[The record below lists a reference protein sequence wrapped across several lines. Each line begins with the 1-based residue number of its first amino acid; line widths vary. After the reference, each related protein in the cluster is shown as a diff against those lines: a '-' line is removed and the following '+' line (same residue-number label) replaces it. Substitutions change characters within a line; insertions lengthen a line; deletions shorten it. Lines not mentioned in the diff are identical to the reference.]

1 LLLLAACV
9 IGLRVVHLDRP
20 RPDPVSFATGKVVV
34 VGVTGRYQLTDHD
47 RAVLTGA
54 AGSQV
59 GAVSVRPRYIG
70 DCAAAGWATLG
81 SGRRTSVGNLCSPA
95 VLQQRVTDW
104 PQRQEAAAAEHGDAL
119 LGTLAMSVPGCV
131 AAVGPGA
138 ALAAARTDGT
148 LARYE
153 TAPHFVDTGLATPCP
168 ITLVD
173 GGQQAD
179 SIIATLAAR
188 PEVSVIVTG
197 IGPAAGTRDPG
208 LEVIYSLHA
217 IPTGWLTST
226 STRRDGV
233 VNLTD
238 LTRTLVD
245 FGQSGAPSRAVQI
258 DGAPLEVRTGIVTVD
273 ALEQHLDGV
282 AALSGAVLRAD
293 VSLGVGGAALLA
305 ILVLCIS
312 ARRLTAARV
321 MATLAC
327 VLPAAMVLT
336 GAVPWY
342 QTGSPG
348 LLLTLLVTGLAV
360 ILTVVALLLAN
371 RVQVPVAVAGAALT
385 VAALTVDALL
395 GGVMQPGSM
404 LNSRPVNG
412 GRWYGFGNVTFAVY
426 AAAALVLA
434 GYVAHRL
441 EGAGRHR
448 AAMAGVAVT
457 GFGVVVC
464 DGWPSMGADF
474 GGVVALTPG
483 VLWLLLALSGLQVSW
498 RKLLAT
504 GAAATL
510 LVSGIAWLDWRRPPT
525 ARSHLG
531 NFVQRIIDG
540 DAQDIVLRKAVAAG
554 TSVVTPLGIGSV
566 VVGIALWVLFF
577 RRVLPA
583 LADQFRPIRQVAVAA
598 LVVAVLGTLVNDGGI
613 TVWYTLTGSFTITV
627 AALSIDRAYQHR
639 RARLRGPGHGA
650 VTHRWVPRGSA
661 QR

>member
-1 LLLLAACV
+1 MLLVAACL
-9 IGLRVVHLDRP
+9 IGLRVVHDAQP
-20 RPDPVSFATGKVVV
+20 SPDPVSFATGKVVV
-34 VGVTGRYQLTDHD
+34 VGVTGRYQLTDGD
-47 RAVLTGA
+47 RAVLAGA
-54 AGSQV
+54 PGSQV

-104 PQRQEAAAAEHGDAL
+104 PQRQAAAAAEHGDAR

-153 TAPHFVDTGLATPCP
+153 TVSHFVDTGLATPCP

-173 GGQQAD
+173 AGQQSD
-179 SIIATLAAR
+179 SIIAALAAR
-188 PEVSVIVTG
+188 PDVSVIVTG
-197 IGPAAGTRDPG
+197 IGPTAGTHDPG
-208 LEVIYSLHA
+208 VQVIYSLHA
-217 IPTGWLTST
+217 TPTGWLTST
-226 STRRDGV
+226 GTRRNGI

-245 FGQSGAPSRAVQI
+245 FGQHGGPSRAVQI
-258 DGAPLEVRTGIVTVD
+258 DGAPLEVRTGIVTVA
-273 ALEQHLDGV
+273 ALEQHLEGV
-282 AALSGAVLRAD
+282 AALSDAVLRAD
-293 VSLGVGGAALLA
+293 VSLGVGGAAFVV
-305 ILVLCIS
+305 ILILCIS
-312 ARRLTAARV
+312 SGRLTAARV
-321 MATLAC
+321 MATFAC

-342 QTGSPG
+342 KTGSPG

-360 ILTVVALLLAN
+360 ILTVIALLLAS

-385 VAALTVDALL
+385 VAALTLDALL
-395 GGVMQPGSM
+395 GGVMEPGSM

-426 AAAALVLA
+426 AAAALLLG
-434 GYVAHRL
+434 GYLAHRL
-441 EGAGRHR
+441 EAAGRHR
-448 AAMAGVAVT
+448 AAMVAVAVT
-457 GFGVVVC
+457 GFGVVAC

-483 VLWLLLALSGLQVSW
+483 VLWLLLALSGLHVTW
-498 RKLLAT
+498 RKLGAT

-510 LVSGIAWLDWRRPPT
+510 LVFVIAWLDWRRPPT
-525 ARSHLG
+525 SRSHLG

-540 DAQDIVLRKAVAAG
+540 DAQDIIVRKAVAAG
-554 TSVVTPLGIGSV
+554 TSLVTP
-566 VVGIALWVLFF
+566 VG
-577 RRVLPA
+577 
-583 LADQFRPIRQVAVAA
+583 
-598 LVVAVLGTLVNDGGI
+598 LGTLVAG
-613 TVWYTLTGSFTITV
+613 V
-627 AALSIDRAYQHR
+627 AL
-639 RARLRGPGHGA
+639 
-650 VTHRWVPRGSA
+650 WVFSPTRPACAG
-661 QR
+661 